1 MTFQLIPQSEVDRAN
16 EDIVAVISGYLPD
29 LKKAGKSYVALCPF
43 HKEKTPSFGVVES
56 KEFYYCLA
64 AETEVLTWDGPRRI
78 SELSGGTHKLLTRG
92 GIWVD
97 APILSFGIQPLM
109 EVTLARKKFSKTVRA
124 TPEHRWFLK
133 RINGPVLT
141 KDLKPGS
148 YLESCVASK
157 GYNDIEVE
165 GIRHGLIFGDGT
177 VCRKDYGHI
186 NLHQGK
192 MELGRYFEQKIT
204 YKSLANGNPYSFIY
218 GGKAFA
224 HMKRA
229 PSLQENNEY
238 LAGFLAGYIATDG
251 SVDARGDVSLSS
263 SRREDLEFV
272 QVICN
277 RIGVGTGS
285 IGMAMRKGY
294 LDEPGPLYRLGFHG
308 KMFDPE
314 LLLRSKHS
322 LRFNSAP
329 NKKPV
334 RARWKVTAV
343 RDLSVKEEVFCAY
356 VEGTHSFVLAGDILT
371 GNCQG
376 CGAGGDAVGFVM
388 AMNPGMSFR
397 DAVKSILGEITLE
410 SSAVRREPVTR
421 ATRCDLPGSAENRER
436 SAEIMSRATLIEK
449 HTYLMRNN
457 TAPGH
462 PVPVNGKGIL
472 VIPLINNIG
481 ETVNVAAILT
491 SGAINYAAEKPSF
504 GATAILDPLGD
515 HDGKTIL
522 CVDYAH
528 AWRIWW
534 AQRGNSRVLA
544 ALDADNFRWM
554 LLNCSA
560 RFTHVGC
567 DPEEADEH
575 AEMGRGVIAL
585 PLDPYARIDRNQS
598 AA

>member
-1 MTFQLIPQSEVDRAN
+1 MSGQLIPQSEVDRAN
-16 EDIVAVISGYLPD
+16 EDIVSVIRGYVPD
-29 LKKAGKSYVALCPF
+29 LKRSGKNWSACCPF
-43 HKEKTPSFGVVES
+43 HKEKSPSF
-56 KEFYYCLA
+56 
-64 AETEVLTWDGPRRI
+64 
-78 SELSGGTHKLLTRG
+78 
-92 GIWVD
+92 
-97 APILSFGIQPLM
+97 
-109 EVTLARKKFSKTVRA
+109 TVNEA
-124 TPEHRWFLK
+124 
-133 RINGPVLT
+133 
-141 KDLKPGS
+141 
-148 YLESCVASK
+148 K
-157 GYNDIEVE
+157 G
-165 GIRHGLIFGDGT
+165 
-177 VCRKDYGHI
+177 
-186 NLHQGK
+186 
-192 MELGRYFEQKIT
+192 
-204 YKSLANGNPYSFIY
+204 
-218 GGKAFA
+218 
-224 HMKRA
+224 
-229 PSLQENNEY
+229 
-238 LAGFLAGYIATDG
+238 
-251 SVDARGDVSLSS
+251 
-263 SRREDLEFV
+263 
-272 QVICN
+272 
-277 RIGVGTGS
+277 
-285 IGMAMRKGY
+285 
-294 LDEPGPLYRLGFHG
+294 
-308 KMFDPE
+308 MFWC
-314 LLLRSKHS
+314 
-322 LRFNSAP
+322 F
-329 NKKPV
+329 
-334 RARWKVTAV
+334 
-343 RDLSVKEEVFCAY
+343 
-356 VEGTHSFVLAGDILT
+356 
-371 GNCQG
+371 G
-376 CGAGGDAVGFVM
+376 CGAGKGGGDAVGFVM

-410 SSAVRREPVTR
+410 SSAIRREPVIR

-504 GATAILDPLGD
+504 GATAILDPLGE

-575 AEMGRGVIAL
+575 ADMGRGVIAL
-585 PLDPYARIDRNQS
+585 PLDPYARIDRRQS